1 MPTAPLEFPMGRISS
16 FNVYHLMIVDS
27 PTEPFPFCL
36 HVSEDAGGP
45 GDEVD
50 KKLGPGAVETTKD
63 SKSRISGDP
72 TQPSTGSPEPFTF
85 APNQLGSLASIIR
98 SKNSG
103 PFEVTFDVI
112 FSKQSDY
119 DRVKNSNVL
128 TRSKIAS
135 LYGLDDA
142 DVVTAMWWP
151 QALAFKATVVR
162 SAVSGGWG
170 EVDMHSST
178 QHVRLM
184 YLEIPNTAT
193 TRSVQRASSMVR
205 AMHWVGMPKLRI
217 SALLV
222 ACFVVTIFYRYRGLM
237 RKGFEN

>member
-1 MPTAPLEFPMGRISS
+1 MGQISS
-16 FNVYHLMIVDS
+16 FNIYHLMTVDS
-27 PTEPFPFCL
+27 PSEAFPFCR
-36 HVSEDAGGP
+36 HVSEGP
-45 GDEVD
+45 GSPGGKVD
-50 KKLGPGAVETTKD
+50 KRLGPGAVESTKG
-63 SKSRISGDP
+63 SKARTSVDP
-72 TQPSTGSPEPFTF
+72 TRPSTGSSDPFEF
-85 APNQLGSLASIIR
+85 APNQLAALASIIR

-119 DRVKNSNVL
+119 DRVKNSDIL
-128 TRSKIAS
+128 TRGSIALLYS
-135 LYGLDDA
+135 LDEA

-151 QALAFKATVVR
+151 QALAFKTTVVR

-193 TRSVQRASSMVR
+193 TRSVQRASSMMCT
-205 AMHWVGMPKLRI
+205 MHWVGIPKLRI
-217 SALLV
+217 SAFLA
-222 ACFVVTIFYRYRGLM
+222 ACSVVTIFYRYRGLM
-237 RKGFEN
+237 RKGLKS